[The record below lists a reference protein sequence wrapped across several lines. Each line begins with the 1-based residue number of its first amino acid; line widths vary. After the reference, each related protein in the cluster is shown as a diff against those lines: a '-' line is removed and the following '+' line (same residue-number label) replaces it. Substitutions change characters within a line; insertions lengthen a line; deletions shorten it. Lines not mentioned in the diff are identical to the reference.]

1 MRGRRKLFVLLYS
14 RFSRLN
20 VITTRE
26 AETDEHLEDGEEN
39 VIASETIQILHPLEW
54 EEGYLKVPNS
64 ARSSLTLKEELDL
77 SLPLQMTDA
86 QWLFEIRE
94 CSLFINKVWKQMLKD
109 LQGIKGC
116 VVFMV
121 DMDSTVSESYPLC
134 KENFHVLECASE
146 WKVSH

>member
-54 EEGYLKVPNS
+54 EEGYLKAPNS

-94 CSLFINKVWKQMLKD
+94 CSLFINKVWKPMLKD

-116 VVFMV
+116 VVFM
-121 DMDSTVSESYPLC
+121 DAMDSTVSESYPLF
-134 KENFHVLECASE
+134 KEDFHVLECASE

>member
-1 MRGRRKLFVLLYS
+1 LFCKQKETHTQKKSS

-54 EEGYLKVPNS
+54 EEGYLKAV
-64 ARSSLTLKEELDL
+64 EELDL

-94 CSLFINKVWKQMLKD
+94 CSLFINKVWKPMLKD

-116 VVFMV
+116 VVFM
-121 DMDSTVSESYPLC
+121 DAMDSTVSERYPLC
-134 KENFHVLECASE
+134 KEDFHVLVCECASE